1 MIAVIGH
8 SNTDNDCLGS
18 MVLMRY
24 IYPEAILIKSTLIHP
39 VAKNLYS
46 LYADFL
52 NLKTQNEISDQKI
65 DKLVIVDTRTKAR
78 INEYIHLLNSS
89 LEVEVWDHHIA
100 DSFDIESAK
109 LISEETGA
117 NTSLIASILIKNNIK
132 INPIDATIAL
142 TGIYADTGNFTH
154 ASTKDLD
161 FEAAHYLIKNGADI
175 KVATRKIKLI
185 NHEGQISLFHNI
197 LNNLIYKT
205 IKGHYITLSYIELDE
220 QFPGLSGIVE
230 KVFEIENPDAYFAF
244 FYFLKNKKGLII
256 ARSKKE
262 EININNILYR
272 YGGGGH
278 IFAGSAKIEND
289 DIKRIFLSFKKDIEE
304 KIEFAKKAYDIMTK
318 NVYMIKENWTV
329 KEASI
334 YLEFINY
341 TGAPVV
347 DESGKLVGFISLRDI
362 MKARKIN
369 QMNSPVSAYMHKK
382 VITGTKDMTIESIEL
397 LFQKY
402 NIGHLPILEDDNII
416 GIVTRK
422 DIIKYLG
429 LNLEEKYIIMQNI
442 DSL

>member
-1 MIAVIGH
+1 MIVIIGH

-24 IYPEAILIKSTLIHP
+24 IYPDAVLLKSTLIHP
-39 VAKNLYS
+39 IAKNLYS

-52 NLKTQNEISDQKI
+52 NLKSLNDVSNQKL
-65 DKLVIVDTRTKAR
+65 DKLIIVDTRTKAR
-78 INEYIHLLNSS
+78 INEYLS
-89 LEVEVWDHHIA
+89 LINVASEIEVWDHHIA
-100 DSFDIESAK
+100 DSFDIENAK

-117 NTSLIASILIKNNIK
+117 NTSLIVSYLIKNNIK

-154 ASTKDLD
+154 ANTKDMD
-161 FEAAHYLIKNGADI
+161 FEAANYLIKNGADI
-175 KVATRKIKLI
+175 KIATRKIKLI
-185 NHEGQISLFHNI
+185 NHEGQVSLFHNI

-205 IKGHYITLSYIELDE
+205 IKGHYIILSYIELED

-244 FYFLKNKKGLII
+244 FYFVKNKKGLIV
-256 ARSKKE
+256 ARSRKE
-262 EININNILYR
+262 EINVNNILFR
-272 YGGGGH
+272 YHGGGH
-278 IFAGSAKIEND
+278 IFAGSAKIED
-289 DIKRIFLSFKKDIEE
+289 QDIKKIFLTFKKDLEE
-304 KIEFAKKAYDIMTK
+304 KMEFAKKAIDIMNK
-318 NVYMIKENWTV
+318 EVYTINEDWSV
-329 KEASI
+329 KQASI
-334 YLEFINY
+334 FLESVNC

-347 DESGKLVGFISLRDI
+347 NKENKLVGFISLRDI

-369 QMNSPVSAYMHKK
+369 QINSPVSAYMHKK
-382 VITGTKDMTIESIEL
+382 VITGTKDMTIDSIEI

-402 NIGHLPILEDDNII
+402 NIGHLPIIEDEKIV

-429 LNLEEKYIIMQNI
+429 LNLEEKQIIFQNI
-442 DSL
+442 ESL

>member
-1 MIAVIGH
+1 
-8 SNTDNDCLGS
+8 
-18 MVLMRY
+18 
-24 IYPEAILIKSTLIHP
+24 
-39 VAKNLYS
+39 
-46 LYADFL
+46 
-52 NLKTQNEISDQKI
+52 
-65 DKLVIVDTRTKAR
+65 
-78 INEYIHLLNSS
+78 
-89 LEVEVWDHHIA
+89 
-100 DSFDIESAK
+100 
-109 LISEETGA
+109 
-117 NTSLIASILIKNNIK
+117 LIKNNIK